1 MNDETRA
8 LQSDDSTPTGG
19 LSEPGEATGSQIGPY
34 KLLQEIGEGGMG
46 TVYMAQQEK
55 PVKRRVALKIIKQGM
70 DTKQVIARFEA
81 ERQALAMMDHP
92 SIAFV
97 LDVGTTERGRPYF
110 VMELIKGLPIT
121 RYCDDK
127 NLDIKRRLR
136 LFKSVCDAVQHA
148 HQRGIIHRDLKPS
161 NILVADYDGK
171 PVPKIIDFGLAKALH
186 QQLTDKTMFTQ
197 LGQAVGTL
205 EYMSPEQSSMNQL
218 EVDTRTDIY
227 SLGVLLY
234 ELLTG
239 TVLFDKK
246 RMRSVALDQVLK
258 IIREEDPPK
267 PSLRLSTVESSAE
280 AASHRGVEPKR
291 LGQMLRGDLDWIVMK
306 AVEKERSHRYETA
319 NGLVLDIQR
328 YLDGEPVLAAPPST
342 VYRLRKFVR
351 RNRAA
356 VVAGSLVMAA
366 LVAGVLG
373 TSIGLV
379 SALEASNRAQSQT
392 KIAVEAVE
400 AERTAKQQALASAKQ
415 EKIEKENA
423 KVSQMATEYSQ
434 YVSDIQFGDIH
445 IDQKSTRQARSIL
458 KAAPPAFRNWEWAF
472 LANQA
477 WRQFPSIDTKSEH
490 NASSN
495 IAPSKFWSRG
505 NVRVIQEIIP
515 GGISGANMGAF
526 TRDGR
531 SVVLSLQDGRVGK
544 FSLSDGKLIS
554 NFPASSGIIF
564 DVATSPDG
572 EKLGGFV
579 FWGGASVWDIEANEL
594 IVSPDDDFA
603 VSPCPLCQWSPKQNY
618 FISAHFD
625 SSIRLWDGTTL
636 KPIKTMEGHEKP
648 VTDFFI
654 PQSEDAVWS
663 ASMDGTVRK
672 WSMPEGKAVSVHPS
686 PLGLEMEYQAISPD
700 GRTAASL
707 SQDGSS
713 LLWEIATGKT
723 LVALGSANSTPYFG
737 DRREAAAFSPD
748 GSCVAIITDLFE
760 STIYDVKSGKILNRI
775 ERHGSPIKSIAF
787 SPDSRQILTISQG
800 GTGKVWTCI
809 SPSSNGLPMLSNA
822 HTDIIYQMDI
832 DPAGNYLLTGSYD
845 STAQV
850 WDLQTQYQAAE
861 YVQHESE
868 IVAVDLN
875 VDGSR
880 AATLDANG
888 HIHVWDV
895 ATGNRLFDI
904 DPESKEF
911 GTRIGGSG
919 GLRGEVLSF
928 PAPLS
933 SGIFSPDG
941 ARLVAFQKDS
951 MKVFDARTGDIKLV
965 LEDANK
971 SGWPVFSYDS
981 ALVAIL
987 ELKAKQAS
995 VWDLRTGKL
1004 VSRLQGHRGAL
1015 VMMAFSPID
1024 NRIVTGAMES
1034 RAIIWD
1040 ARTGELL
1047 RELDDRSGPVQA
1059 CRFSSDGKF
1068 VIAGY
1073 GDNSC
1078 RIWDAND
1085 GKLLSTLVGHNGRVR
1100 DIRINPDQTRFVS
1113 WALDDKG
1120 IVWDFASPLA
1130 HQLLVLGGDS
1140 RLLQAHWS
1148 PDGRDIITSWSDG
1161 SVKVWSGATRED
1173 LDKFVGNGDNFE
1185 SQFDDWRVKSMN
1197 HIAD

>member
-1 MNDETRA
+1 MTDET
-8 LQSDDSTPTGG
+8 QGFHSDSMPPTGSMSG
-19 LSEPGEATGSQIGPY
+19 ASESIGSQIGPY

-70 DTKQVIARFEA
+70 DTKQVVARFEA
-81 ERQALAMMDHP
+81 ERQALSMMDHTH
-92 SIAFV
+92 IAKV
-97 LDVGTTERGRPYF
+97 LDVGATAQGRPFF

-127 NLDIKRRLR
+127 NLNIKQRLQ
-136 LFKSVCDAVQHA
+136 LFVSVCNAVQHA

-186 QQLTDKTMFTQ
+186 QELTDKTMFTQ
-197 LGQAVGTL
+197 LGQVVGTL
-205 EYMSPEQSSMNQL
+205 EYMSPEQSSMNEL

-239 TVLFDKK
+239 TVPFDKK

-267 PSLRLSTVESSAE
+267 PSLRLSTVESSTE
-280 AASHRGVEPKR
+280 AASHRGVEAKR

-306 AVEKERSHRYETA
+306 AVEKDRSRRYETA
-319 NGLVLDIQR
+319 NGLAMDVQR
-328 YLDGEPVLAAPPST
+328 YRDGEPVLAAPPST

-356 VVAGSLVMAA
+356 VIAGSLVLAA
-366 LVAGVLG
+366 LVVGVLG

-379 SALEASNRAQSQT
+379 RALDAGSRAQQ
-392 KIAVEAVE
+392 AVE
-400 AERTAKQQALASAKQ
+400 AERTATQQAKASAKQ
-415 EKIEKENA
+415 AKIEKENA
-423 KVSQMATEYSQ
+423 KVSQLAAEYSQ
-434 YVSDIQFGDIH
+434 YVSDIQSGDIR

-458 KAAPPAFRNWEWAF
+458 KAAPTAFRNWEWAF

-477 WRQFPSIDTKSEH
+477 WRQFPSIDTASEY
-490 NASSN
+490 NASAN
-495 IAPSKFWSRG
+495 IAASDFWSRG
-505 NVRVIQEIIP
+505 SGRFIQEIIP
-515 GGISGANMGAF
+515 RGITGLLKGAF
-526 TRDGR
+526 TRDGN
-531 SVVLSLQDGRVGK
+531 SVVISLSDGRVGK
-544 FSLSDGKLIS
+544 FSLSDGKHIS
-554 NFPASSGIIF
+554 NFPTSSGNIF
-564 DVATSPDG
+564 HVATSPDG

-579 FWGGASVWDIEANEL
+579 FSGGASVWKIESNKL
-594 IVSPDDDFA
+594 IDSHDDDFT

-625 SSIRLWDGTTL
+625 RSIRLWDGTTL
-636 KPIKTMEGHEKP
+636 KPLKTMSGHKKL
-648 VTDFFI
+648 VTDLFI

-663 ASMDGTVRK
+663 ASIDGTVRK
-672 WSMPEGKAVSVHPS
+672 WSLPEGQQVSLHLS
-686 PLGLEMEYQAISPD
+686 PLDQELEFQAISPD
-700 GRTAASL
+700 GRTAVSL
-707 SQDGSS
+707 GQDGSS

-737 DRREAAAFSPD
+737 NWRHAVAFSPD

-775 ERHGSPIKSIAF
+775 EQHGSPINSIEF
-787 SPDSRQILTISQG
+787 SPDSRHILTLSLDG
-800 GTGKVWTCI
+800 SAKVWTCI
-809 SPSSNGLPMLSNA
+809 SLPSNGVPMLTNA

-832 DPAGNYLLTGSYD
+832 DPAGNTLLTGSYD
-845 STAQV
+845 STAQI
-850 WDLQTQYQAAE
+850 WELQTQLQATK

-895 ATGNRLFDI
+895 ATGNKLFDI

-911 GTRIGGSG
+911 GTEIGGSG

-933 SGIFSPDG
+933 TGIFSPDG
-941 ARLVAFQKDS
+941 AQLVAFQKDS

-965 LEDANK
+965 LEDADK

-981 ALVAIL
+981 SLVAIL
-987 ELKAKQAS
+987 ELNAKQAS

-1004 VSRLQGHRGAL
+1004 VSHLKGHRRAL

-1047 RELDDRSGPVQA
+1047 RELDDRSGSIQA

-1073 GDNSC
+1073 ADNSC

-1113 WALDDKG
+1113 WALDDKA
-1120 IVWDFASPLA
+1120 IVWDFASPVA
-1130 HQLLVLGGDS
+1130 NQLLVLDGDS

-1173 LDKFVGNGDNFE
+1173 LGKLVGNSDNFE